1 MLTLKSL
8 GFRKPAGHARAKA
21 EKDEVSVAGN
31 SARILLADHD
41 SRLRSSIE
49 EMLVRHG
56 YQLQTA
62 ADGDAAE
69 EMLKQHGFDLVLT
82 DIATENANGVSLLD
96 RIHLVHPQLPII
108 VISANRELEAAVG
121 AMRQGAC
128 DYLLKPLDPMNLL
141 AAVERALHRKHAVGV
156 GEHYQESLEQIVR
169 ARSDMLL
176 QALQDLERSYDVT
189 LEALGEALD
198 LRDSETEGHSQRV
211 TAYSIALARAMNV
224 GPTEIKAIARGA
236 FLHDI
241 GKIAIPDNI
250 LRKTGP
256 LDRKEREI
264 MREHCALGYHM
275 LRNIQFLHDAAE
287 IVLSHQEHYDG
298 NGYPRRLRGEEIP
311 LGARIFAV
319 ADALDAIT
327 SERPYRKPVSF
338 EDAREEIQR
347 CSGTQFDPAVVNL
360 FLSMPKELWQ
370 ELRAEID
377 SRSEQVSTRDLS
389 DISKLQPFH

>member
-8 GFRKPAGHARAKA
+8 GFLKPASHARRNA
-21 EKDEVSVAGN
+21 EKNEVSATGK
-31 SARILLADHD
+31 SARILLACDD
-41 SRLRSSIE
+41 TRLHSSIE
-49 EMLVRHG
+49 EILVKHNFHV
-56 YQLQTA
+56 QMA

-69 EMLKQHGFDLVLT
+69 ELLKRHEFDLVLT
-82 DIATENANGVSLLD
+82 EITTGNANGISLLD
-96 RIHLVHPQLPII
+96 RVHLGHSHLPVII
-108 VISANRELEAAVG
+108 ISENREIEVAVG

-128 DYLLKPLDPMNLL
+128 DYLPRPFEPKKLL
-141 AAVERALHRKHAVGV
+141 SAVERALGRKQVVNVH
-156 GEHYQESLEQIVR
+156 ENYQEGLEHIVR
-169 ARSDMLL
+169 TRSDMLL

-211 TAYSIALARAMNV
+211 TAYSIALARAMNL
-224 GPTEIKAIARGA
+224 GPTEIKSIARGA

-241 GKIAIPDNI
+241 GKIAIPDQI

-256 LDRKEREI
+256 LDRQEREI
-264 MREHCALGYHM
+264 MREHCARGFHM
-275 LRNIQFLHDAAE
+275 LRNIQFLRDAAE
-287 IVLSHQEHYDG
+287 IVLSHQEHFDG
-298 NGYPRRLRGEEIP
+298 NGYPRRLRGNEIP

-319 ADALDAIT
+319 SDALDAIT

-347 CSGTQFDPAVVNL
+347 CSGTQFDPAVVDI
-360 FLSMPKELWQ
+360 FLDMPIELWQ

-377 SRSEQVSTRDLS
+377 SRSEQITAFDPSHIS
-389 DISKLQPFH
+389 DIQPLQ